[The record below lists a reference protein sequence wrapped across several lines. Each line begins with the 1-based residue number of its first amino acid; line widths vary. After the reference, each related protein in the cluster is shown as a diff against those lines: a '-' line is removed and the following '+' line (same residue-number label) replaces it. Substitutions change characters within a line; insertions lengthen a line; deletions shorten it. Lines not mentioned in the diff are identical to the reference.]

1 MQAEERF
8 MQMAIDKAKQGM
20 ENGNSPFGA
29 CIVKNGQVV
38 SCEHNIVW
46 QSTDITAHAEVNAIR
61 AACKKLDTIELAD
74 CTIYSTCEPCPM
86 CFSACHWAKI
96 SKIVFGADIQD
107 AKIAGFSELE
117 ISNEKM
123 KKIGQSNMQ
132 IVSHFMQDQCVELFK
147 EWVKRDDSRI
157 Y

>member
-1 MQAEERF
+1 MQADKSF
-8 MQMAIDKAKQGM
+8 MQMAIDKAKHGM

-29 CIVKNGQVV
+29 CIVNNAEVIA
-38 SCEHNIVW
+38 CEHNLVW

-61 AACKKLDTIELAD
+61 AACKKLNSIDLAG

-96 SKIVFGADIQD
+96 SKIVFGADIND

-117 ISNEKM
+117 ISNEEM
-123 KKIGQSNMQ
+123 KQIGKCQMQ
-132 IVSHFMQDQCVELFK
+132 IVSHFLQNQCVQLFK
-147 EWVKRDDSRI
+147 DWLTK
-157 Y
+157 YKHKTY

>member
-8 MQMAIDKAKQGM
+8 MQMAIDKAKQGI

-29 CIVKNGQVV
+29 CIVKNGQVIA
-38 SCEHNIVW
+38 CEHNIVW

-96 SKIVFGADIQD
+96 SKIVFGADIHD

-123 KKIGQSNMQ
+123 KKIGQSKMQ

-147 EWVKRDDSRI
+147 EWEKRDDSRT